1 MKTKVSKPRAVK
13 SGHDRR
19 ARNSD
24 FSWQWEP
31 PADLLAASAGA
42 NLAALAVDRPWPADI
57 PALRFVRA
65 DGTCADFSAPQ
76 LSARSAGFAN
86 LLKSLRIGPGQVVA
100 VFTDRCPALYIAALG
115 TLKARAVFCPLFASF
130 GPEPL
135 YQRLARCRAAVLITD
150 KRRYQEKAA
159 GLRKRLPDLKTVL
172 LTDADSDI
180 DGRTLSLERAL
191 AGQSEVFTVPPTD
204 PRDPALLFFTS
215 GTTGLPKGALHTHD
229 AARALWI
236 TGLKV
241 LDLGPGDVYWCTA
254 DPGWVTGTMYGL
266 LAPLLLGVTALVD
279 EAEFDAQR
287 WLAILQDQK
296 VNVWY
301 TSPSALR
308 RMMHLATETIQ
319 RFDVKSLRMAFAV
332 GEALTAD
339 VVAWGRKALGRR
351 IRDTWWQTETGAI
364 MIAQHPEVTPRPG
377 AMGKPIPLVRAAVMH
392 KGDDGQVAP
401 VAEAGAVGELALQ
414 TPWPSLFTA
423 YLDDE
428 PLYRSRFVENWY
440 LTGDLVREDPEGYLW
455 FVGRCDDLIK
465 TAGHMVGPV
474 EVEAVLLVHPAVAE
488 AAVVGIPDPL
498 IGQAVKAFIV
508 LKEGVWAGKGLEL
521 DVLAYARRRLG
532 PALAPREA
540 EFVKHLPR
548 NRAGKI
554 LRRVLADPR
563 AGTPDA
569 DADKRMTDDDPQP
582 GAPVQTGRRRPYRRQ

>member
-1 MKTKVSKPRAVK
+1 MAC
-13 SGHDRR
+13 
-19 ARNSD
+19 
-24 FSWQWEP
+24 
-31 PADLLAASAGA
+31 GA
-42 NLAALAVDRPWPADI
+42 NLAALAVDRPWPSDA
-57 PALRFVRA
+57 PAMRFIRA
-65 DGTCADFSAPQ
+65 DGTCTDFSGPQ
-76 LSARSAGFAN
+76 LAARSAGFAN
-86 LLKSLRIGPGQVVA
+86 LLALLGIAPGQVVA
-100 VFTDRCPALYIAALG
+100 VFTERCPVLYIAALG

-135 YQRLARCRAAVLITD
+135 FQRLARSKAVVLITD
-150 KRRYQEKAA
+150 KRRYQEKVA
-159 GLRKRLPDLKTVL
+159 GLRSRLPDLKSIL
-172 LTDADSDI
+172 LTDADTDM
-180 DGRTLSLERAL
+180 DGRTLSLERTL
-191 AGQSEVFTVPPTD
+191 AGQSEVFAIPATD

-215 GTTGLPKGALHTHD
+215 GTTGLPKGALHVHG
-229 AARALWI
+229 AAKALGI

-241 LDLGPGDVYWCTA
+241 LDLGPGDAYWCTA

-266 LAPLLLGVTALVD
+266 LAPLLLGATAIVD

-287 WLAILQDQK
+287 WLAILQDQR

-308 RMMHLATETIQ
+308 RMMHLSTETLQ
-319 RFDVKSLRMAFAV
+319 RFDLKALRMAFAV

-339 VVAWGRKALGRR
+339 VVTWGRKALGRR

-364 MIAQHPEVTPRPG
+364 MIAQHPGVTPRPG
-377 AMGKPIPLVRAAVMH
+377 AMGKPIPLVRAVVMH
-392 KGDDGQVAP
+392 KGADGQMGP
-401 VAEAGAVGELALQ
+401 VTEAGAVGELALQ

-423 YLDDE
+423 YLDDD
-428 PLYRSRFVENWY
+428 PLYRSRFVQSWY
-440 LTGDLVREDPEGYLW
+440 LTGDLVRQDPDGYLW

-474 EVEAVLLVHPAVAE
+474 EVEAVLLAHPAVAE

-521 DVLAYARRRLG
+521 DLLAYARRRLG

-548 NRAGKI
+548 NRADKI
-554 LRRVLADPR
+554 LRRLLADPR
-563 AGTPDA
+563 AGTVDA
-569 DADKRMTDDDPQP
+569 DAEKPMTDGNPQP
-582 GAPVQTGRRRPYRRQ
+582 GAPVQTGRRRHHRCP